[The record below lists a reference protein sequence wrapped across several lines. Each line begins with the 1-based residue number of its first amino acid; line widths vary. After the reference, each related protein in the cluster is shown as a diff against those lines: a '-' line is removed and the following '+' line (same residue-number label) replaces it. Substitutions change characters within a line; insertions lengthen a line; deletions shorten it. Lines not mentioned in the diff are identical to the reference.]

1 MRYLSFSVGGSPPRA
16 GFMVDDDAVR
26 PFADGVPSL
35 DDFIAFSPERRAD
48 AIAAASGPIAM
59 NAVTLLA
66 PLRPKKNVFCVG
78 RNYLAH
84 AQEGATAQN
93 TALDLPSV
101 PTYFSK
107 GPTSIASP
115 DQTIHLSARVSKQY
129 DWEGELGVVIGSRC
143 KDVEPGDALA
153 AIFGYLCLNDITAR
167 DLQRA
172 HGQWFK
178 GKTLDESCPIGP
190 WIVAADDV
198 GDAQALDITLRVN
211 GVVKQHSNTRHMIFP
226 LAEIIS
232 SLSAGLTLDP
242 GDVIASGTPEGVG
255 YARTPPEF
263 FADGDVVEVEIE
275 RVGTLRNAIEIRP
288 WEERQ

>member
-1 MRYLSFSVGGSPPRA
+1 MRYVTFSAGGTPSQA

-26 PFADGVPSL
+26 PFGDGVPSL
-35 DDFIAFSPERRAD
+35 EDFIACSRERRAD
-48 AIAAASGPIAM
+48 AIAAARGSIAM
-59 NAVTLLA
+59 NTVTLLA

-93 TALDLPSV
+93 IVLDLPSV
-101 PTYFSK
+101 PTFFSK
-107 GPTSIASP
+107 APTSIAGP
-115 DQTIHLSARVSKQY
+115 DQTIHLSARLSNQY
-129 DWEGELGVVIGSRC
+129 DWEGELGLVIGSRC
-143 KDVEPGDALA
+143 KDVERDDALA

-178 GKTLDESCPIGP
+178 AKTLDESCPIGP

-198 GDAQALDITLRVN
+198 GEAQALDITLRVN

-275 RVGTLRNAIEIRP
+275 RVGTLRNTIEIRP
-288 WEERQ
+288 SEERQ